1 MYALLERRAG
11 RPAATVLTALWYV
24 ALVLAILYFAL
35 LDQAPFR
42 YGQL

>member
-1 MYALLERRAG
+1 MYGFLLRIVGSRAAI
-11 RPAATVLTALWYV
+11 PLTALWYV
-24 ALVLAILYFAL
+24 FLVVAILYFAL

>member
-1 MYALLERRAG
+1 MHAFLARVVSER
-11 RPAATVLTALWYV
+11 AAVPLTALWYV
-24 ALVLAILYFAL
+24 VLVVLIVYFAL